1 VPKPIRM
8 LVPIRAALAVLL
20 IMLMLPSVSVCWALR
35 FNKARAW
42 QTQLFFKAAMRIF
55 GIRATVEGALSNAR
69 PLLLVCNHASYLD
82 TFVLGSLMPVSF
94 TPKREVRSWPVIGF
108 MCVLADCVFVERRRS
123 HMQEARSEMASRIQQ
138 NKILCI
144 FPEGTTNDGVHV
156 KPFKSGFFS
165 LAEEY
170 ALPVQPVTLCYTK
183 LAGKP
188 IPDAMRHHVA
198 WVGEDTFF
206 GHFLRFMSYASLEVQ
221 VVFHA
226 PQHMSA
232 FADRKALSQFCE
244 TTIAGSLKA
253 QLARSAA

>member
-1 VPKPIRM
+1 MFPGVF
-8 LVPIRAALAVLL
+8 L
-20 IMLMLPSVSVCWALR
+20 CWALR
-35 FNKARAW
+35 FQKARAW
-42 QTQLFFKAAMRIF
+42 QIQLFFTIVMRIF
-55 GIRATVEGALSNAR
+55 CIRATLEGQLSPAR
-69 PLLLVCNHASYLD
+69 PLLLVCNHSSYLD

-94 TPKREVRSWPVIGF
+94 TPKREVRSWPLIGF
-108 MCVLADCVFVERRRS
+108 LCVLADCVFVERRRS
-123 HMQEARSEMASRIQQ
+123 HMQEARSEMALRIQQ

-170 ALPVQPVTLCYTK
+170 ELPVQPVTICYTK

-188 IPDAMRHHVA
+188 IPDSIRHHVA

-206 GHFLRFMSYASLEVQ
+206 GHFLRFMSYASLEVR
-221 VVFHA
+221 VVLHA
-226 PQHMSA
+226 PQHMA
-232 FADRKALSQFCE
+232 QHADRKALSHYCE
-244 TTIAGSLKA
+244 ATIAHSLTE